1 MPSGAKP
8 PELMDGPPAADH
20 RPSGTRL
27 LVGIHVAFLVVLVLT
42 AVPLISQRC
51 DGGIVPGCDA
61 FLGLYALG
69 LALIVAICLAIRALF
84 GRPSPLVIVDAFVGA
99 AFAPVIAQSDPA
111 EFFGPVVA
119 LAMIGIAAFAVAG
132 LVMAAVDVAD
142 HAIERWVAIAGLIG
156 IAVLFGTSRTS
167 EMTIAVL
174 VPVLGVL
181 VVVVSAA
188 VYGRRTL
195 RADPTP
201 AAGQG
206 PPG

>member
-1 MPSGAKP
+1 
-8 PELMDGPPAADH
+8 MDGPPAADP
-20 RPSGTRL
+20 RPSVARL
-27 LVGIHVAFLVVLVLT
+27 LVGIHVAFLAVLVAT
-42 AVPLISQRC
+42 AVPLIAQPC

-69 LALIVAICLAIRALF
+69 LALIVATCLAIRALF

-99 AFAPVIAQSDPA
+99 AFAP
-111 EFFGPVVA
+111 FVVA
-119 LAMIGIAAFAVAG
+119 PRPLPFFDPLVVLAFIGIAIFAIAS
-132 LVMAAVDVAD
+132 LIAAASDVAD
-142 HAIERWVAIAGLIG
+142 HAVERWVAIAGLIG

-181 VVVVSAA
+181 VVVVSVA
-188 VYGRRTL
+188 VSGRRTL
-195 RADPTP
+195 RAGRPP
-201 AAGQG
+201 VAGQAE